1 MGLFDDFSRF
11 LEDRLE
17 EFLRN
22 NPHLE
27 LEMLLEQLREQEED
41 TLKLIADLQVQ
52 EKRSQDDILTTA
64 QEIQRWHIR
73 IQKAKAAGR
82 EDLVQP
88 AQARE
93 DALLREGNQK
103 WGQMQGLKERIN
115 QSQEL
120 LRKIQ
125 LRRQEVQAKATEAQ
139 KARGKSKTQQRLE
152 TNPWQTSSSSY
163 SSKFEDLEEQ
173 FRRLETQEEL
183 EQIKRNMGK

>member
-17 EFLRN
+17 EFLRK

-41 TLKLIADLQVQ
+41 TMKLIADLQVQ
-52 EKRSQDDILTTA
+52 EKRSQDDILATA

-73 IQKAKAAGR
+73 IQKAKDAGR
-82 EDLVQP
+82 YDLVEP

-103 WGQMQGLKERIN
+103 WGQMQGLKDRIN

-120 LRKIQ
+120 LTKIQ
-125 LRRQEVQAKATEAQ
+125 QRRQEVQAKATEAQ
-139 KARGKSKTQQRLE
+139 KAREKSQTQQRL
-152 TNPWQTSSSSY
+152 QTDNWKSSSSSY
-163 SSKFEDLEEQ
+163 YGKFDELEEQ
-173 FRRLETQEEL
+173 FRSLETQEEL
-183 EQIKRNMGK
+183 EQMKRNMGK